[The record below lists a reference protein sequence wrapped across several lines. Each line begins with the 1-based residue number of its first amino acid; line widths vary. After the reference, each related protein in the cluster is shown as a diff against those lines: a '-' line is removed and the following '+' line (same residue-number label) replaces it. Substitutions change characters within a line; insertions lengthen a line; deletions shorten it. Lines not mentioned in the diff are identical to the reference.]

1 MTSLARGSASP
12 GRRSSNA
19 NSLCGQNRLD
29 PGNLSD
35 LSKGYFATTF
45 LGSRPPTSASQSVS
59 NASHMKVAQKPRVP
73 RGFADLTRSPC
84 EGVGNGGGLP
94 GSCLGGALVV
104 CVGVDRLDR

>member
-12 GRRSSNA
+12 RRRSSNA
-19 NSLCGQNRLD
+19 NSLFCQDRLD

-45 LGSRPPTSASQSVS
+45 LSSSPTTSASQSVS

-84 EGVGNGGGLP
+84 EEFGNGGAIP
-94 GSCLGGALVV
+94 ASCLGGPFLV
-104 CVGVDRLDR
+104 